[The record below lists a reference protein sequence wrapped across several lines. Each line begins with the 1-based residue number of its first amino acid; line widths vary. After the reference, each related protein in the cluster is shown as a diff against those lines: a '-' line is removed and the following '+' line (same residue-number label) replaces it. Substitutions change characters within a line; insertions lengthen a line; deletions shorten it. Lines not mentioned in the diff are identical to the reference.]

1 MAQIRYIVKD
11 VDAAAAFY
19 ESCFGFR
26 LVQKFGLAMAILEVG
41 DLTLWIAGPLSSAAK
56 TLPSGEQ
63 PTPGGWSRIVISV
76 NDLPDQV
83 SKLREK
89 GVRFRSD
96 IISGPGGRQI
106 LCDDPSGNPIELF
119 EAAR

>member
-41 DLTLWIAGPLSSAAK
+41 DLTLWIAGPLSSAANSERK
-56 TLPSGEQ
+56 AFASEATSFQGREVGKSFATIRLAIRLSYLKQ
-63 PTPGGWSRIVISV
+63 P
-76 NDLPDQV
+76 D
-83 SKLREK
+83 E
-89 GVRFRSD
+89 
-96 IISGPGGRQI
+96 
-106 LCDDPSGNPIELF
+106 
-119 EAAR
+119 